1 MIFKIDSTI
10 WFANENFDEKQN
22 FNCVFIRA
30 LQSTATGVVS
40 KQNCKGQVY
49 IQFLFYN
56 SQLRKIRYAIT

>member
-30 LQSTATGVVS
+30 LQSTATEVVNKIVKDKFIS
-40 KQNCKGQVY
+40 N
-49 IQFLFYN
+49 FYFT
-56 SQLRKIRYAIT
+56 ITNYVKYDMQ